1 MLRKDLEVGKEI
13 TFLKTVKNNGGDVF
27 ERGSKATI
35 THIFENIDSVEAI
48 NETNDKILIDFNKL
62 GNANM
67 AKVEVGDVIRIRG
80 DLTVDEINKQET
92 NNRMVLMWALAANK
106 NFTVGKV
113 KKYFVVTEGI
123 CLYLKHDFVEIVK
136 KAPKLYFDARKLSE
150 GANLTDL
157 WAVKNHG
164 KTKKEISNGH
174 TYSDKYFVKEKPKP
188 LEVIGGVVL

>member
-106 NFTVGKV
+106 N
-113 KKYFVVTEGI
+113 
-123 CLYLKHDFVEIVK
+123 
-136 KAPKLYFDARKLSE
+136 LS
-150 GANLTDL
+150 LI
-157 WAVKNHG
+157 H
-164 KTKKEISNGH
+164 ISEP
-174 TYSDKYFVKEKPKP
+174 TRPY
-188 LEVIGGVVL
+188 